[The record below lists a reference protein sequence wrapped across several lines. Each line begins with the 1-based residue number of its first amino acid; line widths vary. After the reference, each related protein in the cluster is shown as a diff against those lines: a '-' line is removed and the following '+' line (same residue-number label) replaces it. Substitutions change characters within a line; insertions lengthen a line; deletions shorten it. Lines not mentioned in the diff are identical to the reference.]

1 MLILIVP
8 RGDAM
13 MPCGEVHWKILPAV
27 SRELAV
33 MLEKEHVPRS
43 RIASALGTSGAAV
56 SQYISGKRGGAKLA
70 AKAIAACG
78 KLARKIAAGKADE
91 RQIHLEMAKIIALAK
106 KSKLGKNDP
115 CVICMS
121 SS

>member
-1 MLILIVP
+1 ML
-8 RGDAM
+8 
-13 MPCGEVHWKILPAV
+13 PCSEVHWKILPSV

-56 SQYISGKRGGAKLA
+56 SQYISGKRGGEKLA
-70 AKAIAACG
+70 PKAIVACG
-78 KLARKIAAGKADE
+78 KLAKRIAAGKVTE
-91 RQIHLEMAKIIALAK
+91 EQMLVEMAKIIVLAK
-106 KSKLGKNDP
+106 KSKLGKKDP

-121 SS
+121 GS

>member
-1 MLILIVP
+1 ML
-8 RGDAM
+8 
-13 MPCGEVHWKILPAV
+13 PCGEVHWKILPAV

-56 SQYISGKRGGAKLA
+56 SQYISGKRGGEKLP
-70 AKAIAACG
+70 AKAVVACG
-78 KLARKIAAGKADE
+78 KLAKKIATGKVSE
-91 RQIHLEMAKIIALAK
+91 EEMLVEMAKIIVLAK
-106 KSKLGKNDP
+106 KSKLGMKDP

-121 SS
+121 GA